1 MQHITESETVMTANA
16 IEAGNLTNVKPGWL
30 TIADNGS
37 GGSVW
42 FYVVAPLPNGQAY
55 GVNLGTNKSYV
66 APDGD
71 GYRFMVTTI
80 DAYNQSDHGGLAS
93 CSQDVRDALA
103 AFFRDAGLTPPQ
115 PITDG
120 QDQDDVT
127 ALVEQARA
135 EERERLTRQFD
146 EWKERANIVA
156 IEYAEN
162 NDLCGEFER
171 CMEEIGFRGRY
182 AEYDVTVSVTLR
194 VRARN
199 EDDAEDQASNLLYN
213 AEHYGYN
220 IDGESVID
228 YNVESAERAE

>member
-1 MQHITESETVMTANA
+1 MTAHA
-16 IEAGNLTNVKPGWL
+16 IEASDLTNVKPGWL
-30 TIADNGS
+30 TIADNES
-37 GGSVW
+37 GRTVW

-66 APDGD
+66 TPDGD
-71 GYRFMVTTI
+71 GYRFMVATV
-80 DAYNQSDHGGLAS
+80 DASNQNDHGGLAS

-103 AFFRDAGLTPPQ
+103 TFFRDAGLTLPAELSPAPEQ
-115 PITDG
+115 
-120 QDQDDVT
+120 DVT

-146 EWKERANIVA
+146 EWKERANDVA

-182 AEYDVTVSVTLR
+182 SEYDVTVSVTLR
-194 VRARN
+194 VTAHN
-199 EDDAEDQASNLLYN
+199 ED
-213 AEHYGYN
+213 
-220 IDGESVID
+220 
-228 YNVESAERAE
+228 SAEEEANDLMYRFENGYGSDVNLVGFDIQTADRAG